1 MNSSWQDVKEW
12 AAEHRKIVYGL
23 IAVFIA
29 TLGFLFLNN
38 KNSSKHQAQLLKPQT
53 EKTSALNSS
62 SSSINSTAARASS
75 QVEKIFVDIKGAVEE
90 PGVYRIGINER
101 VSNVIQ
107 RAGGLKKNADIKKVN
122 LAEKLTDQTVIYIP
136 KKGEKRLGD
145 YVSLGGQQNQPNQQ
159 NQPSSQ
165 ENPSSSSS
173 LATEGGSSETS
184 QIANADS
191 AQNPSQSAGNKVNL
205 NTAQKAD
212 LMKLTGIGDKKADQI
227 LAYRQQH
234 GRFKTIDEIKQV
246 SGIGDKTFLSLKD
259 QLCV

>member
-1 MNSSWQDVKEW
+1 MNTNWQDLKEW
-12 AAEHRKIVYGL
+12 VAEHRKFVYGL

-29 TLGFLFLNN
+29 AAGFLFLNN
-38 KNSSKHQAQLLKPQT
+38 KASSKHQAQLLKLQT
-53 EKTSALNSS
+53 EKISASNSS
-62 SSSINSTAARASS
+62 SSSINSTAVRASS
-75 QVEKIFVDIKGAVEE
+75 QAEKIFVDIKGAVEE
-90 PGVYRIGINER
+90 PGVYKIGINER

-145 YVSLGGQQNQPNQQ
+145 YVSLGGQQTQPNQ
-159 NQPSSQ
+159 PSNQ

-173 LATEGGSSETS
+173 LNEGGASETS
-184 QIANADS
+184 QAASADS
-191 AQNPSQSAGNKVNL
+191 PQNPSQSAGNKVNL

>member
-1 MNSSWQDVKEW
+1 MNTNWQDLKEW
-12 AAEHRKIVYGL
+12 VAEHRKFVYGL

-29 TLGFLFLNN
+29 AAGFLFLNN
-38 KNSSKHQAQLLKPQT
+38 KASSKHQAQLLKLQT
-53 EKTSALNSS
+53 EKISASNSS
-62 SSSINSTAARASS
+62 SSSINSTAVRASS
-75 QVEKIFVDIKGAVEE
+75 QAEKIFVDIKGAVEE
-90 PGVYRIGINER
+90 PGVYKI
-101 VSNVIQ
+101 SNVIQ
-107 RAGGLKKNADIKKVN
+107 SAGGLKKNAYIKKVN

-145 YVSLGGQQNQPNQQ
+145 YVSLGGQQTQPNQ
-159 NQPSSQ
+159 PSNQ

-173 LATEGGSSETS
+173 LNEGGASETS
-184 QIANADS
+184 QAASADS
-191 AQNPSQSAGNKVNL
+191 PQNPSQSAGNKVNL

>member
-1 MNSSWQDVKEW
+1 MNINWQDLKEW
-12 AAEHRKIVYGL
+12 AADHRKTICGI

-29 TLGFLFLNN
+29 AAGFLFLNN
-38 KNSSKHQAQLLKPQT
+38 KVGSKHQAQLLKPQT
-53 EKTSALNSS
+53 ERTSALNSS
-62 SSSINSTAARASS
+62 SSSVNSAAAGSS
-75 QVEKIFVDIKGAVEE
+75 QAEKIFVDIKGAVEE

-145 YVSLGGQQNQPNQQ
+145 YVSLGGQQNQPD
-159 NQPSSQ
+159 QPSSQ
-165 ENPSSSSS
+165 ENTSSSSS
-173 LATEGGSSETS
+173 LINEGGSSGTS
-184 QIANADS
+184 QTAGADS
-191 AQNPSQSAGNKVNL
+191 SSNPSQSTNNKVNL